1 MEEIQRVKINKKE
14 FEVILF
20 KYDYLPDTYGNSLLS
35 LIIKTNRYQILLLKN
50 LF

>member
-1 MEEIQRVKINKKE
+1 MEEIQRVKIHKKE

-20 KYDYLPDTYGNSLLS
+20 KYDYLLDTYGNSLLS
-35 LIIKTNRYQILLLKN
+35 LIIKTNIYQTLLLKN